1 MMKLTRLLLKTLAFV
16 FITLPFTSYLESAEI
31 ELQITKQMGRKIDMA
46 LAPFKSQN
54 ALDSQTI
61 KTFEQTVSFNLEQSG
76 FFELVKHQKEMLA
89 LSNTEPADSIT
100 QASQWRGLGADI
112 LVKGSY
118 LWNGQSGSLD
128 VYAFDVE
135 GQRRIFAKRYPLQ
148 QATLRGT
155 AHTCA
160 NDIIYR
166 MTGEKGLA
174 GTRIAYVAGGPRSKE
189 VFVCDAD
196 GKNVRQLTQ
205 DGSIVLGISWHP
217 SGTKIL
223 YTSFKDGRAGIYI
236 HDLSHGQRQSLP
248 AYPGL
253 NAAAKFSPDGTH
265 IASVL
270 SKDGNPEIY
279 ISDLQGQNLRR
290 ITSHPSVDSS
300 PCWSPDGQRIAFVS
314 DRSGRP
320 HLYLQNLKGG
330 PLRRLTHQGSYN
342 ASPAWSPKGDKI
354 AFSSNMDGSFKIC
367 VLDLNQETIT
377 IVSQEGGEAEE
388 PDWAPDG
395 RHLIYSSK
403 IGGVHQLFMVDVFD
417 GKTIRLS
424 SNKVHHLTPAWSF

>member
-1 MMKLTRLLLKTLAFV
+1 MMKLIHRFFKSILPALLLLSSFS
-16 FITLPFTSYLESAEI
+16 LLRGAEI
-31 ELQITKQMGRKIDMA
+31 ELQITKQIGRKIDLA
-46 LAPFKSQN
+46 LAPFKNRNSPGD
-54 ALDSQTI
+54 ASL
-61 KTFEQTVSFNLEQSG
+61 KAFEQTVAFDLDQSG
-76 FFELVKHQKEMLA
+76 FFKLIPHQKEILS
-89 LSNTEPADSIT
+89 LSNAEPADSMT
-100 QASQWRGLGADI
+100 QASQWRGLGTDV
-112 LVKGSY
+112 LVKAIY
-118 LWNGQSGSLD
+118 EWNGTSGNLE

-135 GQRRIFAKRYPLQ
+135 GQRRIFAKKYLLQ
-148 QATLRGT
+148 QNNLKKT

-166 MTGEKGLA
+166 MTGERGIA
-174 GTRIAYVAGGPRSKE
+174 GTRIAYVAGGSRGKE
-189 VFVCDAD
+189 VFICDAD

-205 DGSIVLGISWHP
+205 DGSIILGVSWNP
-217 SGTKIL
+217 SGNQIL
-223 YTSFKDGRAGIYI
+223 YTSFKGGRAGIYI
-236 HDLSHGQRQSLP
+236 HDLTRGQRQSLP

-253 NAAAKFSPDGTH
+253 NAAAKFSPDGSR

-279 ISDLQGQNLRR
+279 ISDLQGRNLRR
-290 ITSHPSVDSS
+290 ITNHPSVDSS
-300 PCWSPDGQRIAFVS
+300 PCWSPDGQKIAFVS

-320 HLYLQNLKGG
+320 HLYVQDLKGG

-342 ASPAWSPKGDKI
+342 ASPSWSPKGDKI

-395 RHLIYSSK
+395 RHIIYSSK
-403 IGGVHQLFMVDVFD
+403 VGGVHQLFMVDISD
-417 GKTIRLS
+417 GRTIRLS
-424 SNKVHHLTPAWSF
+424 SNRVHHLTPAWSF